1 MFIYFPLFSL
11 FIFSISNCLLLE
23 SDKSIEFHDSKNVE
37 SCAVGVPHW
46 IVSSCFAQPLS
57 EVSRSPK
64 RWWITWM
71 HDFSLCLSLY
81 MYMQDTG
88 SEEQAHKTIMILYTV
103 YIYMTYHQLSTNLR
117 WHQKQHQWWLSSSL
131 ELWDMIYDICGSL
144 MPRFKRGCGFVTSNV
159 YHFGPRLWWLRM
171 AGAGPSL
178 LILFLTCSV
187 SNLFEHQ
194 QEHVWTRRGF
204 EIEDLLPILAL
215 YLPDRNGAI
224 YPKTCVQMLKN
235 DRDQFL
241 DRVSFQNHLTIA
253 VNRNIKF
260 INLSAIFIHFRDGL

>member
-1 MFIYFPLFSL
+1 
-11 FIFSISNCLLLE
+11 
-23 SDKSIEFHDSKNVE
+23 
-37 SCAVGVPHW
+37 
-46 IVSSCFAQPLS
+46 
-57 EVSRSPK
+57 
-64 RWWITWM
+64 
-71 HDFSLCLSLY
+71 
-81 MYMQDTG
+81 
-88 SEEQAHKTIMILYTV
+88 
-103 YIYMTYHQLSTNLR
+103 MTYHQLSPNLR
-117 WHQKQHQWWLSSSL
+117 WHQKQHQWWLSSALCFEVWSMV
-131 ELWDMIYDICGSL
+131 LWCQ
-144 MPRFKRGCGFVTSNV
+144 GFVVVVLWPATYTFS
-159 YHFGPRLWWLRM
+159 GPRLWWLRT

-224 YPKTCVQMLKN
+224 YPNTCVQMLKN

-253 VNRNIKF
+253 VNRKIKF